1 MQASARAQISLRVP
15 PGVDAAE
22 AMKLLAAHLE
32 RHVPWGARARVEQI
46 GEGQPFS
53 ADTSSPAYQ
62 AMAEAMAAA
71 YPGEQM
77 QEAGQGGSIPL
88 TNTLGSL
95 YPEAEILLIGLSE
108 PEAQIHA
115 PNESVSP
122 EELERLA
129 VTEAVLPPELRP
141 DGHRRLTGPQPGRA
155 RPGTSGRRSAL
166 ARLCPAGPAS
176 MSGHVDIAAAHDRRH
191 GAAREAVA
199 VLDDRG

>member
-1 MQASARAQISLRVP
+1 MPAGGRGHAVRAGERPGPDQPAGPAGGGRGRGDEAAGRASGAPRAV
-15 PGVDAAE
+15 
-22 AMKLLAAHLE
+22 
-32 RHVPWGARARVEQI
+32 GARAKVEQI

-53 ADTSSPAYQ
+53 ADTSSPAYR

-129 VTEAVLPPELRP
+129 VTEAYFL
-141 DGHRRLTGPQPGRA
+141 QNYA
-155 RPGTSGRRSAL
+155 RTSA
-166 ARLCPAGPAS
+166 AG
-176 MSGHVDIAAAHDRRH
+176 
-191 GAAREAVA
+191 
-199 VLDDRG
+199 